1 MFAVKR
7 IQLEGYKEDEILQ
20 FMLEVDLVKQLSH
33 PNIIKYSGVVRDKNI
48 LNIALECV
56 LHPVHLSLDFGASF
70 LCLTSDFW
78 RAIACRYAPNGS
90 LKQMLEERPEFNKLS
105 EKLVAGHV
113 IQVLKG
119 LDYLHQN
126 DIVHGNLKAA
136 NILITQ
142 SGEVKLSDI
151 GISLNLHALEHVSKG
166 VPRMPNWDA
175 GISLIPRTFE
185 DADKGIFCTPNWS
198 APEVINLKGTYTKS
212 DIWSLGCTVIELLTG
227 KPPYGNIVNAVI
239 GAYLFLCAVRI
250 LRLLLR

>member
-1 MFAVKR
+1 MF
-7 IQLEGYKEDEILQ
+7 
-20 FMLEVDLVKQLSH
+20 
-33 PNIIKYSGVVRDKNI
+33 
-48 LNIALECV
+48 
-56 LHPVHLSLDFGASF
+56 
-70 LCLTSDFW
+70 
-78 RAIACRYAPNGS
+78 
-90 LKQMLEERPEFNKLS
+90 EERPEFNKLS
-105 EKLVAGHV
+105 EKLVAGYV
-113 IQVLKG
+113 IQVLEG

-185 DADKGIFCTPNWS
+185 DAEKGIFCTPNWS

-239 GAYLFLCAVRI
+239 GAYLVLCAVRI